1 MANTYYG
8 FVERDASNFV
18 NWAEVGRNFVNVIE
32 EEGRVRQEKKA
43 AIDENTR
50 QLNERLMNLPMGE
63 SQTINNW
70 MLKYGNIASEN
81 MRAQEKLLK
90 SGKMR
95 YKDYILQ
102 RQNLIDGTN
111 SLVSTIEKTQ
121 ARYADVLEKVKTGKA
136 QPIQLKIWEQVEGF
150 GDFSKT
156 MPYVRADGK
165 VIIGWADKAKYDG
178 KDIMTLSDDPN
189 YFTEINALNTRLS
202 QDFDTWDVKAA
213 MDGYVDE
220 IGVELNSLIEAKNGL
235 GATGTIRETLDITQR
250 GAFPTDP
257 IKVKEAYD
265 KAVAAGFK
273 GTQDQWVS
281 NQKSLREVAMSF
293 YDVETKKLES
303 YLTNPLNVSSVLT
316 QRITNAPN
324 GKPYDVTFDPKA
336 RDENPNLVLMKTNGD
351 GSAMPD
357 FSGPVG
363 EEQRK
368 VALEFLRLEARLRY
382 DKKSELTTTPQI
394 QLQEKRPLNAQEF
407 QNKSDEELAQ
417 NFARQTSFLITG
429 NDEQAKAAISYFR
442 GLGVD
447 LEKNPKG
454 KPAGIYIR
462 NDAGA
467 LVPFESKGD
476 PNKLG
481 TSVVG
486 ALLKSSGIIDRLSD
500 TKVVKYFPQFM
511 GKSLNLTTA
520 GTGVAAERDVA
531 GEYQTRV
538 FNNPDPAKSITYN
551 DFLDQKSTDV
561 IGKIQEAIG
570 PVEGLVWDYSGGG
583 SMTNKIK
590 AIYNGVEYKMNSN
603 QGNESLAKAQLVT
616 LKSLVNAIK
625 TNEKQKV
632 LGEGLNYAEK

>member
-18 NWAEVGRNFVNVIE
+18 NWAEVGRDFVNVIE
-32 EEGRVRQEKKA
+32 EEGKVRQEKKA

-220 IGVELNSLIEAKNGL
+220 IGVELNAFIEDKNGL
-235 GATGTIRETLDITQR
+235 GATGTIREILDITNRKNLPKDLQ
-250 GAFPTDP
+250 G
-257 IKVKEAYD
+257 V
-265 KAVAAGFK
+265 V
-273 GTQDQWVS
+273 
-281 NQKSLREVAMSF
+281 MSF
-293 YDVETKKLES
+293 EESETKKLGS

-316 QRITNAPN
+316 QRLLKAPN

-363 EEQRK
+363 EQQQKE
-368 VALEFLRLEARLRY
+368 ALEFLRLEARLRY

-394 QLQEKRPLNAQEF
+394 QLQERRPITAQES
-407 QNKSDEELAQ
+407 QDKSDEELAQ

-447 LEKNPKG
+447 LEKNPPG
-454 KPAGIYIR
+454 KAAGIYIR

-476 PNKLG
+476 PTKLG

-500 TKVVKYFPQFM
+500 TKVVKYFPRFM
-511 GKSLNLTTA
+511 GKSLNLTTG

-531 GEYQTRV
+531 TEFKAKMDTDIKVDMFNDKTNTQTAATISELLQGVPGINITTATWTDDITITAPNPAGGEPIKVVVNSDQG
-538 FNNPDPAKSITYN
+538 NISKAKIQRIKLLT
-551 DFLDQKSTDV
+551 FLNT
-561 IGKIQEAIG
+561 IGKGA
-570 PVEGLVWDYSGGG
+570 
-583 SMTNKIK
+583 M
-590 AIYNGVEYKMNSN
+590 
-603 QGNESLAKAQLVT
+603 ES
-616 LKSLVNAIK
+616 
-625 TNEKQKV
+625 V
-632 LGEGLNYAEK
+632 LGPENQTVPPVPKNLRQ

>member
-1 MANTYYG
+1 MADTFYG
-8 FVERDASNFV
+8 FVERDATNFV

-63 SQTINNW
+63 SKTINEW
-70 MLKYGNIASEN
+70 MLKYGNIGSEN
-81 MRAQEKLLK
+81 MRAQEKALK
-90 SGKMR
+90 SGKLK
-95 YKDYILQ
+95 YKDYIVQ

-111 SLVSTIEKTQ
+111 ALVSTIEKTQ
-121 ARYADVLEKVKTGKA
+121 ARYAEVLERVKKGEA
-136 QPIQLKIWEQVEGF
+136 QPIEAKIWEQVEGF

-178 KDIMTLSDDPN
+178 KDIMTLSNDPN

-202 QDFDTWDVKAA
+202 QKFDTWDVKGTMDA
-213 MDGYVDE
+213 MVDE
-220 IGVELNSLIEAKNGL
+220 MGVELNAFVETKSSLGS
-235 GATGTIRETLDITQR
+235 TGTIREVLDITNRKNLPENLQ
-250 GAFPTDP
+250 GVVMKFE
-257 IKVKEAYD
+257 EA
-265 KAVAAGFK
+265 
-273 GTQDQWVS
+273 
-281 NQKSLREVAMSF
+281 
-293 YDVETKKLES
+293 ETKKLQS

-316 QRITNAPN
+316 QRLLKAPN
-324 GKPYDVTFDPKA
+324 GQAYDVTFDPKA
-336 RDENPNLVLMKTNGD
+336 RDANPNLILMKTNGD
-351 GSAMPD
+351 GSAIPD

-363 EEQRK
+363 EQQQKE
-368 VALEFLRLEARLRY
+368 ALEFLRLEARLRY

-394 QLQEKRPLNAQEF
+394 QRQDPRAQTAQEA
-407 QNKSDEELAQ
+407 QNQSDEELAQ
-417 NFARQTSFLITG
+417 NFARQTSFLLTG
-429 NDEQAKAAISYFR
+429 NDEQAKSAISYFR

-447 LEKNPKG
+447 LEKNPPG
-454 KPAGIYIR
+454 KAAGIYIR

-476 PNKLG
+476 PTKLG

-500 TKVVKYFPQFM
+500 TKVVKYFPRFM
-511 GKSLNLTTA
+511 GKSLNLTTS

-570 PVEGLVWDYSGGG
+570 PVEGLVWDYSGSG

-632 LGEGLNYAEK
+632 LGAGLNYADK